1 MRAPALLGPCDAEP
15 LTLLRP
21 KAPSRVLLVCEHA
34 GRATPAALGDL
45 GVPAAEMDRHIAWDV
60 GAMGLA
66 EALSARLD
74 AAVIAQPYSR
84 LVIDCNRPTAASD
97 LVPGVSDGVPIPGNA
112 GLDEAARALRLESIH
127 APFHAA
133 IAAQLDQRTRVGLA
147 PVLVTIH
154 SFTPRLAV
162 GGLERPWQAG
172 FCCNRDDRLARA
184 LLAETKARAPSLCL
198 ALNEPYSVD
207 DLGDYTIPVHG
218 EARGLLHVL
227 IEVRNGEITE
237 PAGQRCWADLRAEAL
252 AAAIVQLNA
261 REAAA

>member
-1 MRAPALLGPCDAEP
+1 MHPLALLGPCDAEP

-21 KAPSRVLLVCEHA
+21 EVRSRVLLICEHA
-34 GRATPAALGDL
+34 GRATPVALGDL

-66 EALSARLD
+66 EALSARLE
-74 AAVIAQPYSR
+74 AALIAQPYSR
-84 LVIDCNRPTAASD
+84 LVIDCNRPADASD
-97 LVPGVSDGVPIPGNA
+97 LVPAVSDGIPVPGNA
-112 GLDEAARALRLESIH
+112 GLDEAARALRLEFIH

-133 IAAQLDQRTRVGLA
+133 IADKLDQSTRIGLA

-172 FCCNRDDRLARA
+172 FCYNRDNRLARA

-237 PAGQRCWADLRAEAL
+237 PAGQRCWADLLAEAL